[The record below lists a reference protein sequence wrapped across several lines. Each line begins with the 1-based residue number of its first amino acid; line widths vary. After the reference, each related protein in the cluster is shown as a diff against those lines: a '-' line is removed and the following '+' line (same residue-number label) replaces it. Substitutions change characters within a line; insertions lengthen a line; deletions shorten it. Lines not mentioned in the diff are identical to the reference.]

1 MRFFKFTKNE
11 QLGLVGLL
19 LIFFALFL
27 VEYLSQD
34 DISALPHD
42 FVVTDSSST
51 QKVVGAKL
59 EQKSTLNKNPRQ
71 RNLTVLNNSS
81 VLKKQSVVRL
91 KIDKVLFVNQMNVE
105 DWQAI
110 GLPNDIAERCFK
122 YIWKLNGVRDLK
134 ELKNIYGLKDV
145 WVKQIDSFADFSFR
159 VIDLNM
165 ASIDELKILNG
176 VGDVTARRI
185 VKYRDLLAG
194 FADVE
199 QVADVYGL
207 DSAVLNQRLITL
219 IASEEGVTK
228 LNPLKASYNV
238 LSNHF
243 FIKPTEAKEII
254 KLRSVNAL
262 DSVTVQ
268 TIIKNKKA
276 LKYFTWN

>member
-34 DISALPHD
+34 DISTLPHD